1 MSGLL
6 SWDTLDDAEN
16 QNALSKAKESLKN
29 LDTSAGEQELKEIGD
44 HHAKKKMFV
53 KIGAVTSANV
63 EDQTTKKIV
72 NSSLS
77 GSPAKSSVP
86 PAPLSI
92 DYDKANDI
100 MRRAHEA
107 VQAQILDLEGEGG
120 RVAVDDKFL
129 INSRADLNQLIPFKY
144 NWAWSMYLDSCE
156 KHWMPGEMEVNRI
169 LPSYNNMPVTQKKL
183 IWRLLAN
190 YMYSGYIYTGPML
203 VSLYKHITNPEC
215 RQYILR
221 QCFEEQAFHH
231 AMHTMVELFD
241 VNTPE
246 LLELKADEKTFKL
259 RHERVAPFI
268 CPLADMNLSTDGED
282 NIGTFLV
289 ALSTIYGGMKLMVNF
304 VPLFQL
310 WKLAK
315 TDKLLAPLGKQIE
328 AILRDLGRQYEFG
341 SRLINGII
349 EENPL
354 AFNEN
359 VKARIYS
366 MMYQLHETNVALLT
380 TLHEDN
386 GDIAEGTYCSQHF
399 MNHFLSN
406 IGISSDRVL
415 VNPTFDP
422 FIDYF
427 FSLNGHVDHNQQT
440 SLSGSN
446 NHSSNGSLAWD

>member
-1 MSGLL
+1 MSSLL
-6 SWDTLDDAEN
+6 DWDALDDA
-16 QNALSKAKESLKN
+16 QDQDALNKAKESLKN
-29 LDTSAGEQELKEIGD
+29 LDTTAGEKELQELGD
-44 HHAKKKMFV
+44 HHAQKAKFV
-53 KIGAVTSANV
+53 KVGAV
-63 EDQTTKKIV
+63 EDRDIDLTTVKKIK

-77 GSPAKSSVP
+77 GKYAP
-86 PAPLSI
+86 PHITI
-92 DYDKANDI
+92 DLDQSNDLI
-100 MRRAHEA
+100 ERARSA

-169 LPSYNNMPVTQKKL
+169 LPSYTNMSKDRQKL

-190 YMYSGYIYTGPML
+190 YMYGNYIYTAPML
-203 VSLYKHITNPEC
+203 VSLYKYITNPEC

-231 AMHTMVELFD
+231 AMHTMVEIF
-241 VNTPE
+241 NIE
-246 LLELKADEKTFKL
+246 RSNIAELKADEETFKL
-259 RHERVAPFI
+259 RHAQVKPYIACLENP
-268 CPLADMNLSTDGED
+268 DLSTEGED
-282 NIGTFLV
+282 NIGTFIV
-289 ALSTIYGGMKLMVNF
+289 ALASIYGGMKLLVNL

-315 TDKLLAPLGKQIE
+315 TDSLLAPLGDQIE
-328 AILRDLGRQYEFG
+328 AILRDLGRQYDFG
-341 SRLINGII
+341 GRLINGII

-366 MMYQLHETNVALLT
+366 MMSKLHDSNIALLN
-380 TLHEDN
+380 TLQVDSNDTE
-386 GDIAEGTYCSQHF
+386 EGTYCSAYLMH
-399 MNHFLSN
+399 HFLTN
-406 IGISSDRVL
+406 VGIGVISVKI
-415 VNPTFDP
+415 NPEYDK

-427 FSLNGHVDHNQQT
+427 FSLNGHVDHNQQV
-440 SLSGSN
+440 SLDGGNS
-446 NHSSNGSLAWD
+446 HSSNGSLAWD

>member
-6 SWDTLDDAEN
+6 NWDALDDAEN
-16 QNALSKAKESLKN
+16 QDALSKAKESLEN
-29 LDTSAGEQELKEIGD
+29 LDTTTGEQELKEIGD
-44 HHAKKKMFV
+44 HHAKKKKFIE
-53 KIGAVTSANV
+53 IGATTSSSTEV
-63 EDQTTKKIV
+63 LGTTKVV
-72 NSSLS
+72 NGSMS
-77 GSPAKSSVP
+77 GTLAKPVNVP
-86 PAPLSI
+86 PTLCI
-92 DYDKANDI
+92 DFDKANVI
-100 MRRAHEA
+100 MQRAHEA
-107 VQAQILDLEGEGG
+107 VQAQIMDLEGESG

-156 KHWMPGEMEVNRI
+156 KHWMPGEMEVNRVI
-169 LPSYNNMPVTQKKL
+169 PSFRNMSKTQQKL
-183 IWRLLAN
+183 IWRLLTN
-190 YMYSGYIYTGPML
+190 YMYSGYIYTAPML

-231 AMHTMVELFD
+231 AMHTMVDMFD
-241 VNTPE
+241 VNTANI
-246 LLELKADEKTFKL
+246 LELKADEETFKL
-259 RHERVAPFI
+259 RHLFISPFI
-268 CPLADMNLSTDGED
+268 RPLSNMDLSTEGEE

-289 ALSTIYGGMKLMVNF
+289 ALSTIYGGMKLLINL

-315 TDKLLAPLGKQIE
+315 TDKLLEPLGKQIE
-328 AILRDLGRQYEFG
+328 VILRDLGRQYEFG

-366 MMYQLHETNVALLT
+366 MMSQLHDTNVTLLT
-380 TLHEDN
+380 SLHEDA
-386 GDIAEGTYCSQHF
+386 DDVAEGTYCSQYF
-399 MNHFLSN
+399 TYHFLNNIN
-406 IGISSDRVL
+406 IGTERVL
-415 VNPTFDP
+415 VNPEYDS

-427 FSLNGHVDHNQQT
+427 FSLNGHVDHNQQA
-440 SLSGSN
+440 SLGGSN
-446 NHSSNGSLAWD
+446 SHSSNGSLAWD